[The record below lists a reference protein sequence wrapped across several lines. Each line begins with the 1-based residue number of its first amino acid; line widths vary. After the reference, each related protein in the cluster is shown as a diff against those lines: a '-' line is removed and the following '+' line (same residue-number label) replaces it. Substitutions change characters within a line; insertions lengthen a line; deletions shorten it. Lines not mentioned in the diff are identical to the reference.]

1 VSNTPNSLITVKQD
15 AKPVKGIRLATACAG
30 IKQTE
35 RDDVTLIE
43 LAEGSV
49 CVAVFTQNCFCAAPV
64 VLAKQHLQQTS
75 PRYLLINSGNANAGM
90 GAIGLDDAKASC
102 RELSARTKVDE
113 TSILPFSTGVIG
125 ERLAVDKITAV
136 MDELVLDLAEDHW
149 SAAATAI
156 MTTDTVEKIASVQLE
171 SGGQIVTVSG
181 IAKGS
186 GMIHPD
192 MATMLAYIA
201 TDAKVDDGILSH
213 CLNKAVAQSFNCITV
228 DGDTS
233 TNDACVLM
241 ATGQG
246 SLEVSSMDSAAYQ
259 ALSAAVDSVCQALAL
274 AIVADGEGATR
285 LVHIEV
291 TGGQSQQECRKVAD
305 TVALSPLVKTA
316 FFAQDPNWGRVL
328 AAVGRAGIDDL
339 NTEKV
344 TIHLDDVLIA
354 ENGSRAANYSEQAA
368 KQVMQR
374 REYCLYIELGRGAET
389 ARVSTCDLSYDYVRI
404 NAEYRS

>member
-1 VSNTPNSLITVKQD
+1 MSNTPIPLIPVARD
-15 AKPVKGIRLATACAG
+15 AKPIKGIRLASACAG

-43 LAEGSV
+43 LAEGTN
-49 CVAVFTQNCFCAAPV
+49 CAAVFTQNLFCAAPV
-64 VLAKQHLQQTS
+64 ELAKQHLKQAA

-90 GAIGLDDAKASC
+90 GSIGLADAKSC
-102 RELSARTKVDE
+102 CQELSSRAGVGEDA
-113 TSILPFSTGVIG
+113 ILPFSTGVIG
-125 ERLAVDKITAV
+125 EKLAVEKISAV
-136 MDELVLDLAEDHW
+136 MSQLISGLDADHW

-156 MTTDTVEKIASVQLE
+156 LTTDTVEKIASVQVE
-171 SGGQIVTVSG
+171 CEGQSATVTG

-186 GMIHPD
+186 GMIHPN
-192 MATMLAYIA
+192 MATMLAYVA
-201 TDAKVDDGILSH
+201 TDAAISDNVLSQ
-213 CLNKAVAQSFNCITV
+213 CLSGAVAQSFNSITV

-246 SLEVSSMDSAAYQ
+246 DLKISDSDSVAYRE
-259 ALSAAVDSVCQALAL
+259 LSAAVNSVCHALAL

-285 LVHIEV
+285 LVHIDV
-291 TGGQSQQECRKVAD
+291 IGGQSAQECRQVAD

-316 FFAQDPNWGRVL
+316 LFAQDPNWGRIL

-339 NTEKV
+339 DAENV
-344 TIHLDDVLIA
+344 RIQLDDVLIA
-354 ENGSRAANYSEQAA
+354 ENGSRAANYSERSA
-368 KQVMQR
+368 KAVMERQ
-374 REYCLYIELGRGAET
+374 EYCLCIDLGRGAER
-389 ARVSTCDLSYDYVRI
+389 ARVATCDLSYDYVRI